1 MYAHSSYAGSANP
14 INMDKFV
21 DQVIFNSKTQLIN
34 RCTVI
39 IAKINQRMAY
49 IVVHVSFL
57 FVIRAETQNIG
68 NDLS

>member
-1 MYAHSSYAGSANP
+1 
-14 INMDKFV
+14 MDKFV